1 MARRKSLE
9 DELKENTEEVENKPK
24 KRGRP
29 KKETEKLTLKD
40 YYSADKIL
48 AEGSTYNVIIGQ
60 RSNGKTYDCVS
71 RALDEFIKTGAP
83 SVYIRRYDE
92 SITSA
97 NIFKLCGAHISN
109 LIIMSNGEYNNF
121 DYKNRTFYLTYV
133 DTTNGKVTKRSEPFL
148 YCVGLN
154 SWEHKKGQDRGF
166 VKYIIFDEFLTRD
179 TYLNDEYA
187 KFMNLLSSLIRD
199 RTGTII
205 FMLGNTV
212 NKFCPYFQ
220 KFKINMSEIKQGYI
234 YNFKY
239 GATTL
244 SLEYCREYEN
254 TSKVNNTYFD
264 FPEKSL
270 DMIKKGYWEIDSYPH
285 LYTNKREY
293 SSQLDMIYIHFGDIV
308 LRWELLQDEMNNV
321 YSFIS
326 PSNYDKAIN
335 SNKIFV
341 THDALM
347 LLDSRWCTGTIPK
360 NKLTQYLLQT
370 WKSNKMFFATDDVG
384 DVFENFMKTSLIS
397 DFKSF

>member
-1 MARRKSLE
+1 MA
-9 DELKENTEEVENKPK
+9 
-24 KRGRP
+24 RP
-29 KKETEKLTLKD
+29 KKEMTLKD

-71 RALDEFIKTGAP
+71 RALEEFIKNGNP

-97 NIFKLCGAHISN
+97 NIFKLCSAHVDE
-109 LIIMSNGEYNNF
+109 LIILSDGEYNNF
-121 DYKNRTFYLTYV
+121 EYKNRTFTCIFV
-133 DTTNGKVTKRSEPFL
+133 DQSNGKIIRRSQPFL

-166 VKYIIFDEFLTRD
+166 VKYVIFDEFLTRD

-212 NKFCPYFQ
+212 NKFCPYFS
-220 KFKINMSEIKQGYI
+220 KFKINMKDIKQGFI

-239 GATTL
+239 GETTL
-244 SLEYCREYEN
+244 SLEYCREYGN
-254 TSKVNNTYFD
+254 TSKVNKSYFD

-270 DMIKKGYWEIDSYPH
+270 DMIKKGYWEINSYPAF
-285 LYTNKREY
+285 YSGKRDECR
-293 SSQLDMIYIHFGDIV
+293 SVDMIYIHFGEFV
-308 LRWELLQDEMNNV
+308 LRWELLIDETGNV
-321 YSFIS
+321 ISFLS
-326 PSNYDKAIN
+326 PSNFDKALN
-335 SNKIFV
+335 SKKIFL
-341 THDALM
+341 TQDSLT
-347 LLDSRWCTGTIPK
+347 LLD
-360 NKLTQYLLQT
+360 NKMCFGELPHNRLTQLLVKT
-370 WKSNKMFFATDDVG
+370 WKNYKMYFANDDTG
-384 DVFENFMKTSLIS
+384 DVFENFMKMTVATSG
-397 DFKSF
+397 FKKF

>member
-1 MARRKSLE
+1 M
-9 DELKENTEEVENKPK
+9 KEKEEKIEAIENKPK

-29 KKETEKLTLKD
+29 KKEKTLND

-60 RSNGKTYDCVS
+60 RSNGKTFDCVS
-71 RALDEFIKTGAP
+71 RALEEFIKEDNP

-92 SITSA
+92 SITPA
-97 NIFKLCGAHISN
+97 NIFKLCGVHIKD
-109 LIIMSNGEYNNF
+109 LEIMSDGEYNNF
-121 DYKNRTFYLTYV
+121 DYKKKTFYCTHV
-133 DTTNGKVTKRSEPFL
+133 DQSTGKVDKRSEPFL

-166 VKYIIFDEFLTRD
+166 VKYVIFDEFLTRD

-187 KFMNLLSSLIRD
+187 KFMNLLSSVIRD
-199 RTGTII
+199 RLGTII

-220 KFKINMSEIKQGYI
+220 KFNIDMKDIKQGYI

-239 GATTL
+239 GETTL
-244 SLEYCREYEN
+244 SLEYCREYGN
-254 TSKVNNTYFD
+254 TSKVNKAYFD

-285 LYTNKREY
+285 LYSHKRDY
-293 SSQLDMIYIHFGDIV
+293 SRQIDYLYIHFGNVV
-308 LRWELLQDEMNNV
+308 LRWELLIDETNNV

-326 PSNYDKAIN
+326 PSDFDRALE
-335 SNKIFV
+335 SNKIFI
-341 THDALM
+341 TNDSLT
-347 LLDSRWCTGTIPK
+347 LLDNRMCFGEFPK
-360 NKLTQYLLQT
+360 NKLTDYLLKT
-370 WKSNKMFFATDDVG
+370 WKIGKMFFATDDVG
-384 DVFENFMKTSLIS
+384 DVFENFMKMNVMSNGLN
-397 DFKSF
+397 SF